1 MTKTAIFLGA
11 TRLATGL
18 TLPSVPAV
26 AQESSGDQIGYVIVY
41 GNDPCPR
48 SAGEVVVCARKPES
62 ERYRIP
68 EAYRSV
74 GSRQS
79 RESWAS
85 RAKSFEYVGSTGIMS
100 CSAVGPG
107 GSTGCLKNMID
118 RAKAEAREAKGQAV
132 PPPESAGGG
141 Y

>member
-1 MTKTAIFLGA
+1 
-11 TRLATGL
+11 
-18 TLPSVPAV
+18 
-26 AQESSGDQIGYVIVY
+26 
-41 GNDPCPR
+41 
-48 SAGEVVVCARKPES
+48 
-62 ERYRIP
+62 
-68 EAYRSV
+68 
-74 GSRQS
+74 
-79 RESWAS
+79 
-85 RAKSFEYVGSTGIMS
+85 MS